1 MSGQIAPEVIMD
13 QPTSGQLTELR
24 WIAEFGSAHSSRQ
37 LDLVIAHGWAQR
49 VDGQGRY
56 GARLTEAGQAVVDA
70 AAQPVELVQSDDPFA
85 AFD

>member
-1 MSGQIAPEVIMD
+1 MSGQTALEVIMD

-24 WIAEFGSAHSSRQ
+24 WIAEFGTTLSSRQ
-37 LDLVIAHGWAQR
+37 LDALIAHGWAQR

-56 GARLTEAGQAVVDA
+56 GACLTEAGQA
-70 AAQPVELVQSDDPFA
+70 LVQVAPTPMTLIQSDDVFA